1 MKSIIFAVGEAAPF
15 VKTGGLGDVAGSL
28 PEALKELGG
37 DVRIIMPK
45 YGSIPQGFME
55 GYRHIEDFQVE
66 VSWRSQFC
74 ALGEVV
80 HQGVHYYFIDNEYYF
95 KRDCLYGYD
104 DDAER
109 FAFFNRAVL
118 ESLPRIEGFRPDI
131 VHCHDWHT
139 ALIPMMIREHY
150 GDDPYYSGIRTVLT
164 IHNLRHQGIFPLYIL
179 GDILGIAEGGR
190 IANNL
195 EYDGAVNYLKGGLV
209 YSDIITTVSPTY
221 ASEILTPYFGEGL
234 DIILRMQRD
243 KLRGILNGIDYKIYN
258 PLRDPDISVRYRSS
272 LSKKADNKIALQ
284 SLVGLPED
292 RDVPLLGL
300 VTRLDSQKG
309 LDLLNHIMDELME
322 EELQMVVLGTGDR
335 TYEDAFYYF
344 ASKYPS
350 KLAVKIMFDSSLAHK
365 IYASTDMLLMPSQFE
380 PCGLAQMIA
389 MRYSTVPI
397 VRETGGLKDT
407 VIPYNEVTGEGNGFS
422 FANYNAHELLYTIH
436 RALKVYR
443 EDKAAWKRITESG
456 RKMDFSWDASAHRYM
471 ELYKELAE

>member
-150 GDDPYYSGIRTVLT
+150 GDDPYY
-164 IHNLRHQGIFPLYIL
+164 
-179 GDILGIAEGGR
+179 
-190 IANNL
+190 
-195 EYDGAVNYLKGGLV
+195 
-209 YSDIITTVSPTY
+209 
-221 ASEILTPYFGEGL
+221 
-234 DIILRMQRD
+234 
-243 KLRGILNGIDYKIYN
+243 
-258 PLRDPDISVRYRSS
+258 
-272 LSKKADNKIALQ
+272 
-284 SLVGLPED
+284 
-292 RDVPLLGL
+292 
-300 VTRLDSQKG
+300 
-309 LDLLNHIMDELME
+309 
-322 EELQMVVLGTGDR
+322 
-335 TYEDAFYYF
+335 
-344 ASKYPS
+344 
-350 KLAVKIMFDSSLAHK
+350 
-365 IYASTDMLLMPSQFE
+365 
-380 PCGLAQMIA
+380 
-389 MRYSTVPI
+389 
-397 VRETGGLKDT
+397 
-407 VIPYNEVTGEGNGFS
+407 
-422 FANYNAHELLYTIH
+422 
-436 RALKVYR
+436 
-443 EDKAAWKRITESG
+443 
-456 RKMDFSWDASAHRYM
+456 
-471 ELYKELAE
+471 